1 MAAVK
6 AAHVAPWKRE
16 IVDELC
22 EQITRYPVVGIVDFS
37 ELPARQ
43 FQQIRQKLRG
53 AGSIIVTRST
63 LLKLALEKA
72 AEANPKLGELV
83 NHIQGQTGLILS
95 NLNTFKLNKFLK
107 ENMVNAPARPGS
119 KSARDIV
126 IPAGETDLPP
136 GPVVGELQRI
146 GLKARIQAGKVVI
159 LEDNKLVSA
168 GDTITKEISDVLA
181 KFGIMPLE
189 LGLRLRAAY
198 EDNIIF
204 FGEVLRID
212 EAQVVPQLQ
221 QAGTGA
227 FNLAMNLGFPT
238 RATIPIFL
246 AEAAVSVRNLA
257 INACIPIKEVMP
269 EILSLARKKMFA
281 LAAVI
286 REKDERALGEE
297 LKKALG
303 APPPPEE
310 KPEEEKPKEEK
321 PKEEKKEEEMA
332 GLAQL
337 FG

>member
-1 MAAVK
+1 
-6 AAHVAPWKRE
+6 
-16 IVDELC
+16 
-22 EQITRYPVVGIVDFS
+22 
-37 ELPARQ
+37 
-43 FQQIRQKLRG
+43 
-53 AGSIIVTRST
+53 
-63 LLKLALEKA
+63 
-72 AEANPKLGELV
+72 
-83 NHIQGQTGLILS
+83 
-95 NLNTFKLNKFLK
+95 
-107 ENMVNAPARPGS
+107 VNAPARPGS

-136 GPVVGELQRI
+136 GPVVGELQRV

-159 LEDNKLVSA
+159 LEDQKLVSA

-212 EAQVVPQLQ
+212 ETRVIPQLQ
-221 QAGTGA
+221 QAGAGA

-238 RATIPIFL
+238 KTTVPIFL
-246 AEAAVSVRNLA
+246 AEAAASVRNLA

-269 EILSLARKKMFA
+269 EILSLARMKMFA

-303 APPPPEE
+303 APLVTKE